1 MKRSFLA
8 AGIGVCIFAFTMVVS
23 NHPVRAEVY
32 NGNSITQNAQDTTPK
47 KKKDTTKRRDTMNIN
62 MSQSS
67 SQK

>member
-8 AGIGVCIFAFTMVVS
+8 AGIGLCIFAFTMVVS
-23 NHPVRAEVY
+23 NHPVRAEQY
-32 NGNSITQNAQDTTPK
+32 NGNYIEQDTTPK

-62 MSQSS
+62 LSPTST